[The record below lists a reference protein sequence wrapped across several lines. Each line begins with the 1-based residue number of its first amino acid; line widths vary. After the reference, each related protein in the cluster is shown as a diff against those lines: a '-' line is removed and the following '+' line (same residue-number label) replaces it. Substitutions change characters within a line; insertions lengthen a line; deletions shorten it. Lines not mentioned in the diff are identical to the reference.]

1 MRRLWWRLVFQVR
14 GGLTVSGALP
24 TGAYVVVANCS
35 STMDSLVLRAALPR
49 RARVHRLGGGGPLAL
64 LAAGTP
70 VTVPRDRVADA
81 CRMAAQAGVPV
92 VPVGLAG
99 TEGSGPKP
107 AAVRIG
113 RAIGPDPAVV
123 AEAVRALAAPAAP
136 RADSRLRRALARFA
150 ASPAALVTVFVW
162 AVAEAIVWPLLHEV
176 TLAVLGVAAPRRAVR
191 LALVAAA
198 GSLTGGAVMY
208 ALAVHGVVLPAPL
221 TTDRMHATA
230 LAQLT
235 TEGAGGV
242 AHQPMSGIPYKVYG
256 AAAGHGAVGL
266 VPFLLASLPARSLR
280 IVVVGALAGVLG
292 AGLRRWRRWY
302 PAYLL
307 AFVTLFAAGL
317 AAVVLSWR

>member
-14 GGLTVSGALP
+14 GGLTVTGALP
-24 TGAYVVVANCS
+24 AGAYVVVANCS
-35 STMDSLVLRAALPR
+35 STVDSLVLRAALPR
-49 RARVHRLGGGGPLAL
+49 RAQVHRLGAVG
-64 LAAGTP
+64 
-70 VTVPRDRVADA
+70 DA
-81 CRMAAQAGVPV
+81 CRTAALAGVPV

-99 TEGSGPKP
+99 TRASGPEP

-123 AEAVRALAAPAAP
+123 AAAVQALAAPAAP

-150 ASPAALVTVFVW
+150 ASPAGLVTVFAW
-162 AVAEAIVWPLLHEV
+162 AVAEALVWPLLPEV

-198 GSLTGGAVMY
+198 GSLTGGALMY
-208 ALAVHGVVLPAPL
+208 TLAVHGLVLPAPL

-230 LAQLT
+230 LAQLAS
-235 TEGAGGV
+235 EGAGAL

-280 IVVVGALAGVLG
+280 ILVVGALTG
-292 AGLRRWRRWY
+292 AFGAALHRWRRWY
-302 PAYLL
+302 PAYLF
-307 AFVTLFAAGL
+307 AFVVLFAAGL